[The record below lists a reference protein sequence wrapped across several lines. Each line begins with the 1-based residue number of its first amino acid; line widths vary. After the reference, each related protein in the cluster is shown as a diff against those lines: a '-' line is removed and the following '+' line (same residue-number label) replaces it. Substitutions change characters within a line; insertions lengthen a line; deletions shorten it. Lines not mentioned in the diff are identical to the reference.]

1 MSPPLPEFQ
10 RRCAVSGA
18 GSGQLQNRAGADPA
32 LADVLRCLL
41 YPQPPLP
48 AKKTPLHPDQFN
60 HQGALWT
67 RPMRGNGEAV

>member
-1 MSPPLPEFQ
+1 
-10 RRCAVSGA
+10 
-18 GSGQLQNRAGADPA
+18 
-32 LADVLRCLL
+32 VLRCLL